1 MNNEIMIVKQLPV
14 IEEQL
19 KLIRA
24 EIEEKTSFALSM
36 VCTEENYKEIK
47 KLRAD
52 LKHDFEA
59 YEDKRKEIKKAVLA
73 PYEAFEER
81 YKENISD
88 LFKNADAKLKE
99 KIDEAEMALKDERAE
114 EIKAYYDEY
123 AQSLD
128 IDFVPFEVSGIK
140 INLSDSK
147 KKQKEAC
154 AALLDRVA
162 NDMNVIS
169 NREDAGEVMVEYKK
183 YRDLGRAI
191 MVTDIRRKAVADEK
205 AKSEARAKAAEAET
219 KAAEKITEMAKAAE
233 EIPNAPEEIYELVF
247 VVKGTLTQLKALK
260 QFLSNGGYKY
270 E

>member
-24 EIEEKTSFALSM
+24 EIEEKTSLALTM
-36 VCTEENYKEIK
+36 VCTEDNYKEIK

-52 LKHDFEA
+52 LKHDFDV

-73 PYEAFEER
+73 PYEAFEEKYR
-81 YKENISD
+81 ENIGE
-88 LFKNADAKLKE
+88 LFKDADAKLKA
-99 KIDEAEMALKDERAE
+99 KIDEVEVALKDERVE

-123 AQSLD
+123 AQSLG
-128 IDFVPFEVSGIK
+128 IDFFPFERSGIK

-154 AALLDRVA
+154 SSFLDRVS
-162 NDMNVIS
+162 NDLMVINS
-169 NREDAGEVMVEYKK
+169 REDAGEVMVEYKN
-183 YRDLGRAI
+183 YLDLGRAI
-191 MVTDIRRKAVADEK
+191 MVADIRRKAVADEK
-205 AKSEARAKAAEAET
+205 AKSEARAKAAEAEAQ
-219 KAAEKITEMAKAAE
+219 AAEIIKDMAKAAE
-233 EIPNAPEEIYELVF
+233 ETISAPEEIYELVF

-260 QFLSNGGYKY
+260 HFLSEGGYKY

>member
-24 EIEEKTSFALSM
+24 GIEEKISLALHM
-36 VCTEENYKEIK
+36 VCTDENYKEIK

-52 LKHDFEA
+52 LKHDFEV
-59 YEDKRKEIKKAVLA
+59 YEGKRKEIKKAVLA

-81 YKENISD
+81 YRENISD
-88 LFKNADAKLKE
+88 LFKNADTKLKV
-99 KIDEAEMALKDERAE
+99 KIDEAEAVLRDERTE
-114 EIKAYYDEY
+114 EIKAFYNEY
-123 AQSLD
+123 ALSLD
-128 IDFVPFEVSGIK
+128 VDFIPFEVSGIK

-154 AALLDRVA
+154 ASLLDRVA
-162 NDMNVIS
+162 NDLTVIN
-169 NREDAGEVMVEYKK
+169 NREDAGEIMVEYKK
-183 YRDLGRAI
+183 YLDLGRAI
-191 MVTDIRRKAVADEK
+191 MVADARRKAVADEK
-205 AKSEARAKAAEAET
+205 AKSEARAKAVEAEAR
-219 KAAEKITEMAKAAE
+219 AAEIITEMAKEAE
-233 EIPNAPEEIYELVF
+233 EVITAPEEIYELVF

-260 QFLSNGGYKY
+260 QFLSDGGYKY